1 MSGNKQN
8 TLAVYYY
15 LDDLPGAHIPASRL
29 VTILERLQQGLP
41 LSSYAITYLEHQ
53 GLLALHRHASS
64 SSSIDEFRKDAEAE
78 QIKRKQTAEELKR
91 AKEAE
96 QRERETTRKAQIKLA
111 QEKAK
116 AARLA
121 LERDP
126 KYIAKVK
133 NQKLR
138 ARYDLD
144 QFIEKHCFANLMDI
158 LRRIDAGRR
167 LSEKDVLWL
176 STEGDDYYS
185 DRLRSAYHSIEAEF
199 YAGEFKKNKDP
210 WMAINASSH
219 YRKGSKAGIADKLLS
234 TINIDKKKS
243 PKIKSAFFTTH
254 GGVKRDLGQKDE
266 ALSLGEKAH
275 LLMCE
280 DFRPC
285 TLIGAVYMETGRYIL
300 GQEWYAKAVER
311 GASERAIDSD
321 LRSIFMRADKA
332 SKDEMRAHLLGV
344 DPIRYHWMKN
354 Y

>member
-1 MSGNKQN
+1 MPGNTQN
-8 TLAVYYY
+8 NLAIDYYV
-15 LDDLPGAHIPASRL
+15 DDLSSAHIPASRL

-41 LSSYAITYLEHQ
+41 LSSYAITYLERQ
-53 GLLALHRHASS
+53 GLLALHRHASNG
-64 SSSIDEFRKDAEAE
+64 SSIDEFCKDA
-78 QIKRKQTAEELKR
+78 
-91 AKEAE
+91 EAE
-96 QRERETTRKAQIKLA
+96 QRERETARKAQIKLA
-111 QEKAK
+111 QEKTK

-158 LRRIDAGRR
+158 LRRIDAGKRI
-167 LSEKDVLWL
+167 SEKDVLWL

-185 DRLRSAYHSIEAEF
+185 DQLRSAYHSIEAEF
-199 YAGEFKKNKDP
+199 YASEFKKNQDP

-219 YRKGSKAGIADKLLS
+219 YRKGSKAGTADNLLS
-234 TINIDKKKS
+234 AIDIEKKKS
-243 PKIKSAFFTTH
+243 SKVKSAFYTTH

-275 LLMCE
+275 LLMSK

-285 TLIGAVYMETGRYIL
+285 TLIGAVYMETCRYVL

-321 LRSIFMRADKA
+321 LRSIFMRSDKIR
-332 SKDEMRAHLLGV
+332 KNEMRTHLLRV
-344 DPIRYHWMKN
+344 DPIRYRWVKSS
-354 Y
+354 